1 MTNRDKRSFKRVIR
15 KEMGYVTFHPTLGRK
30 LKVRKNY
37 MWSLK
42 DFGEEYEAQGSI
54 TRSVEKDVYTSG
66 SITLH
71 NSVLHKGE
79 ITSDYVVMDITNV
92 RGYGSPLSKNL
103 HDKFINPTSH
113 LK

>member
-1 MTNRDKRSFKRVIR
+1 
-15 KEMGYVTFHPTLGRK
+15 MGYVTFHPTLGLK

-66 SITLH
+66 
-71 NSVLHKGE
+71 
-79 ITSDYVVMDITNV
+79 
-92 RGYGSPLSKNL
+92 
-103 HDKFINPTSH
+103 
-113 LK
+113 